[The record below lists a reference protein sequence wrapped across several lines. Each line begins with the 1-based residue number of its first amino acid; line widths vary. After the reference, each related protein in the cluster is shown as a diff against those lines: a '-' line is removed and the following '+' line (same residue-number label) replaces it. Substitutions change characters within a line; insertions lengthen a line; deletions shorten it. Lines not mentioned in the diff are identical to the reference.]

1 MFKRYATAVAVGAL
15 VTLGVLFT
23 MQALVVAPRGRL
35 DESGS
40 RHFVDFVRVER
51 EETLERKDHKREKP
65 TEPDLPPPDIT
76 QRRVDSAEQTEFT
89 IDVPAPSV
97 DVDMSTGNLGLG
109 DWDSEYQPIVKIKP
123 QYPMVARTRGIEG
136 HCTVR
141 YTVTTS
147 GTVKDVVV
155 IDAKPRGIFD
165 RVSVQ
170 AALKFKYRP
179 RVINGEAVEVP
190 GVTNQFLYILEN

>member
-1 MFKRYATAVAVGAL
+1 
-15 VTLGVLFT
+15 
-23 MQALVVAPRGRL
+23 
-35 DESGS
+35 
-40 RHFVDFVRVER
+40 
-51 EETLERKDHKREKP
+51 
-65 TEPDLPPPDIT
+65 
-76 QRRVDSAEQTEFT
+76 
-89 IDVPAPSV
+89 
-97 DVDMSTGNLGLG
+97 
-109 DWDSEYQPIVKIKP
+109 
-123 QYPMVARTRGIEG
+123 MVARTRGIEG